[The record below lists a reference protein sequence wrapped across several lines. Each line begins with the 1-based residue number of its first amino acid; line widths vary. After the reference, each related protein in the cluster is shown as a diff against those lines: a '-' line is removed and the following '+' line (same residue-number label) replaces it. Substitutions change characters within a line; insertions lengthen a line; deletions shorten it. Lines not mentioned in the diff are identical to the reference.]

1 MDQKKQKR
9 TGLGLFILTLVL
21 IAAALGYFLLARPG
35 AKSETGDLTCTVSIS
50 CASILDHMELCKA
63 EKQALVPA
71 DGWILQPVEAA
82 FTEGESVFDVLQRVC
97 RENKIHMEFTDTPL
111 YQSAYIE
118 GIANL
123 YEFDCGEV
131 SGWMYKVNDWFPNY
145 GCSRYQLKDGDVIE
159 WVYTCDLGKDVGGD
173 YWNKSE

>member
-1 MDQKKQKR
+1 MDQKKQKHKS
-9 TGLGLFILTLVL
+9 LGLLILALVF
-21 IAAALGYFLLARPG
+21 IAAALGYFLLAKPG
-35 AKSETGDLTCTVSIS
+35 AKRETGELTCTVSIS

-71 DGWILQPVEAA
+71 DGWILQPIEVPFA
-82 FTEGESVFDVLQRVC
+82 EGESAFDVLQRVC

-123 YEFDCGEV
+123 YEFDCGDR

-145 GCSRYQLKDGDVIE
+145 GCSRYELKDGDTVE
-159 WVYTCDLGKDVGGD
+159 WVYTCELGDDVGGG
-173 YWNKSE
+173 YAAEGE